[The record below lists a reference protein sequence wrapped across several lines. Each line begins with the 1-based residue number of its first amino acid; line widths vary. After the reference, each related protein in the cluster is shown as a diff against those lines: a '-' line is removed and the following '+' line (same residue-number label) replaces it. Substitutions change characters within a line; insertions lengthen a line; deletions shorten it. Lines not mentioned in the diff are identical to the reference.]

1 MKKIFFGL
9 ALLILGGC
17 ATTPSAPP
25 VAPISIQLKGTA
37 VEVQNFIEQTI
48 PYTHGVYAKNL
59 KIINADNR
67 SITFQT
73 DCLMNVEGMGAF
85 SCTMILMA
93 VGNSGWDGPFLNIT
107 YRTNEI
113 REEVTVTMQSQ
124 WCASNLVGKTNCMKS
139 NLSEEKSNQHLL
151 DLKKNYEIKVRKL

>member
-1 MKKIFFGL
+1 
-9 ALLILGGC
+9 
-17 ATTPSAPP
+17 
-25 VAPISIQLKGTA
+25 
-37 VEVQNFIEQTI
+37 
-48 PYTHGVYAKNL
+48 
-59 KIINADNR
+59 
-67 SITFQT
+67 
-73 DCLMNVEGMGAF
+73 MGAF